1 MNQNGDKPS
10 HGGDRLYMAKHTDVP
25 EKDILDFSVNVRPD
39 GPLPSLMGA
48 ITRAINDIGVYPS
61 PHAEEAMQAASVL
74 YGLPVSS
81 FVFGNG
87 TTEII
92 RALCLLLKKRGCP
105 CAAIPEPAFCEYASG
120 WELTGLPLLRQ
131 QCAIVRKPSA
141 VRPGDTD
148 IDFRLPADWILSL
161 PDPSCPAP
169 ALRRSYGSA
178 RTSSGS
184 STRPSCATPGQ
195 TASSRPFLF

>member
-61 PHAEEAMQAASVL
+61 PHAEEAMQAASDL

-87 TTEII
+87 TT
-92 RALCLLLKKRGCP
+92 RSSAP
-105 CAAIPEPAFCEYASG
+105 CAFFSKSAAAPARPFRNRLSASTPQAGNSPAFPCCGS
-120 WELTGLPLLRQ
+120 
-131 QCAIVRKPSA
+131 
-141 VRPGDTD
+141 
-148 IDFRLPADWILSL
+148 
-161 PDPSCPAP
+161 
-169 ALRRSYGSA
+169 SA
-178 RTSSGS
+178 R
-184 STRPSCATPGQ
+184 
-195 TASSRPFLF
+195 

>member
-25 EKDILDFSVNVRPD
+25 EKDILDFSVNVR
-39 GPLPSLMGA
+39 
-48 ITRAINDIGVYPS
+48 IGVYPS
-61 PHAEEAMQAASVL
+61 PHAEEAVQAASDL

-148 IDFRLPADWILSL
+148 PR
-161 PDPSCPAP
+161 
-169 ALRRSYGSA
+169 
-178 RTSSGS
+178 
-184 STRPSCATPGQ
+184 
-195 TASSRPFLF
+195 

>member
-120 WELTGLPLLRQ
+120 WELTG
-131 QCAIVRKPSA
+131 CKS
-141 VRPGDTD
+141 
-148 IDFRLPADWILSL
+148 
-161 PDPSCPAP
+161 
-169 ALRRSYGSA
+169 
-178 RTSSGS
+178 
-184 STRPSCATPGQ
+184 
-195 TASSRPFLF
+195 